1 MEPLDTLLNELYE
14 NSQMPAQASLYHL
27 SNLEP
32 EDIARVREVWVRL
45 PVALR
50 RQMITRLAEMAEADF
65 EVNFGKIFRL
75 GLEDEDAKVRTTA
88 IEGLWEDEDVRL
100 VPVLIARLREDEDVT
115 VRATAAT
122 SLGRFILLGELEKIR
137 PAPCVLAYDALL
149 TACQG
154 ADEHLEVQRRALE
167 SLAYASNE
175 TVTKLI
181 RKAYDAPEEKMRISA
196 IFAMGRSADT
206 SWANYVRHELLQ
218 PNPELRYE
226 AARACGELQL
236 RETMPELEELADDV
250 DPEVQEAAL
259 WALGQI
265 GGDKARQILKHYCM
279 TANEATRAA
288 AAAALEELDFLHGNL
303 ADFFTRLIG
312 DQSGRPEFG

>member
-1 MEPLDTLLNELYE
+1 MEPLDTLLDELCE

-32 EDIARVREVWVRL
+32 GDMARVREVWVRL

-50 RQMITRLAEMAEADF
+50 RQMIARLAEMAETDF
-65 EVNFGKIFRL
+65 EVNFGEIFRL

-100 VPVLIARLREDEDVT
+100 VPILIARLREDEDVT

-137 PAPCVLAYDALL
+137 PAPCALAYDALL

-154 ADEHLEVQRRALE
+154 ADEHVKVQRRALE

-196 IFAMGRSADT
+196 IFAMGRNADT
-206 SWANYVRHELLQ
+206 SWANYVRRELFQ

-236 RETMPELEELADDV
+236 RETIPELEELADDV

-265 GGDKARQILKHYCM
+265 GDDKARQILKHHCM

-303 ADFFTRLIG
+303 ADFFARLIG